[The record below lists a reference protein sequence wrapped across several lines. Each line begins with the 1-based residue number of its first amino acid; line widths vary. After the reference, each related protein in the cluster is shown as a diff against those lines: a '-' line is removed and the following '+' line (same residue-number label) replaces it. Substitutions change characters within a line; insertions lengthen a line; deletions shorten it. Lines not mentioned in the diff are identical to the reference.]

1 MYKGERFNSI
11 THSIGAVGAL
21 IGLWF
26 LVASAVQEDDSRK
39 IICLSIY
46 GFILFLFYTISALY
60 HSLQGKAKSVFQ
72 KLDHILIYLLIGGT
86 YIPFTLIAL
95 RGVLGWFIFIAIWI
109 MAIIGIML
117 DLTSKNGNRI
127 LPIFLYLFMGWFI
140 LIALNPMVR
149 ILTPI
154 GFSWLLAGG
163 VFYTVGIFFYTF
175 GKKVRHFHGIWH
187 LFVLA
192 GSISHYF
199 TVIFFVI

>member
-1 MYKGERFNSI
+1 MNSI
-11 THSIGAVGAL
+11 THGFGATGAL
-21 IGLWF
+21 FGLWF
-26 LVASAVQEDDSRK
+26 LVASAVQTDDVRNM
-39 IICLSIY
+39 ICLSIY
-46 GFILFLFYTISALY
+46 GFILFLFYTVSTLY
-60 HSLQGKAKSVFQ
+60 HSLQGKPKSVFR
-72 KLDHILIYLLIGGT
+72 KLDHILIYLLIAGT

-95 RGVLGWFIFIAIWI
+95 RGALGWFIFSAIWI
-109 MAIIGIML
+109 MAIIGIVL
-117 DLTSKNGNRI
+117 DLTTKTPHRI
-127 LPIFLYLFMGWFI
+127 LPILLYLFMGWFI

-163 VFYTVGIFFYTF
+163 VFYTVGVIFYAY